1 LTSNAEA
8 YNQKKLD
15 FEALNIKFHFTDERP
30 QLEHLRRANLRSI
43 DARREIHKSKV
54 NLDKVDSNIKIIKS
68 MLFGRKRMEFLPNS
82 DIDNDID
89 AQQLLGKF
97 RIEPIFID
105 LKKIF
110 KKRRKIICNLPKN
123 DKIHLV
129 EYLPKS
135 ASYAVLTTN
144 NGQVFVNLIDDRNCG
159 FLLKR
164 VTFLQSK
171 DIKVHNST
179 FHAST
184 NSESK
189 IVFSIKARNS
199 PKHEVDNYYFFLFD
213 ENLNLLAS
221 QEMTNS
227 DFTSIVS
234 ICLNESS
241 HTYTLWR
248 SVQRSYLTV
257 YDDKLNYLNTLGVF
271 SKRF

>member
-1 LTSNAEA
+1 
-8 YNQKKLD
+8 
-15 FEALNIKFHFTDERP
+15 
-30 QLEHLRRANLRSI
+30 
-43 DARREIHKSKV
+43 
-54 NLDKVDSNIKIIKS
+54 